1 MSATPLKFQSGDT
14 LSIRDDGGTI
24 ALWGVVERK
33 RGGWLL
39 KPHSGADPRTWSD
52 DEIHDAYSARQVTHF
67 PCNTA
72 NLPKQVNEVIERTW
86 EYWPQAAR
94 REAERRIL
102 YVRMVDTIKNHHF
115 TLMDAFKA
123 AAEEVY
129 EANWERWHQE
139 DIEDSARRAIE
150 EKQKKQ
156 THARAAEITLPA
168 VPKPRRYSPYA
179 VRDWYLRWNSL
190 GHDIRIL
197 LPHFH
202 LRGRFG
208 PRKNT
213 ERGDRPDAYKLMRVA
228 INQFYMTMPRKLKKY
243 AYRKYVELCE
253 AAHIEP
259 LSDGAF
265 RKFIN
270 SSYTERQ
277 EFEKRYG
284 KRAAYLKFGIFERT
298 KPPERPLEEIEVDHC
313 LIDLIVVHPITK
325 RPMGRPW
332 LTVLIDRATR
342 VILGAHL
349 SFEVPSYAALQRA
362 IAHSIW
368 PKDLCGIEGL
378 EHDWPCHGVFEWLI
392 CDNGKEFRSKSLLL
406 SASMLDFHVVN
417 LPVKQPWLKG
427 MVERLFGRIGVQV
440 FSHLEGS
447 TLSRTKDF
455 YDPVER
461 AQYSL
466 SEISFMLLKWI
477 VDEYHETK
485 HDTLGCKPIEKWRE
499 LTERYPVRPVPNF
512 DHIIRL
518 TGEVIDR
525 QISNVGIHWEGLL
538 YADKK
543 KLEPLLARRGGLQKI
558 WRILLDPYDVGEVW
572 ILDDETGEWLVVPC
586 TDQAISRGV
595 SKHQHLVHKK
605 IAQNSIPKGA
615 HVTTADL
622 VRAKAVAE
630 QEAADLFNEGTKTST
645 AAKAARYATSGAY
658 FTPLASAGFSSALT
672 PTSPVLK
679 GAAIE
684 IRSPDSSAIRRESE
698 SISAP
703 LAADIEDDI
712 EAMVKLWDKANT

>member
-150 EKQKKQ
+150 EKQRKQ
-156 THARAAEITLPA
+156 RNARAAEITLPA

-378 EHDWPCHGVFEWLI
+378 EHDWPCHGV
-392 CDNGKEFRSKSLLL
+392 
-406 SASMLDFHVVN
+406 
-417 LPVKQPWLKG
+417 
-427 MVERLFGRIGVQV
+427 
-440 FSHLEGS
+440 
-447 TLSRTKDF
+447 